1 MFYFVWKEFGQFACN
16 GGHLMSVNKN
26 VIISVSL
33 PENLVTSLDEYC
45 KEYSLSRSAAIRVI
59 LCKRF
64 KELE

>member
-1 MFYFVWKEFGQFACN
+1 M
-16 GGHLMSVNKN
+16 NKN

-33 PENLVTSLDEYC
+33 PEILVNSLNEYC

-64 KELE
+64 KEFEK

>member
-1 MFYFVWKEFGQFACN
+1 
-16 GGHLMSVNKN
+16 MSVNKN

-33 PENLVTSLDEYC
+33 PEILVTSLDEYC

-64 KELE
+64 KELEK

>member
-1 MFYFVWKEFGQFACN
+1 MDSK
-16 GGHLMSVNKN
+16 KN

-33 PENLVTSLDEYC
+33 PEILVNFLDAYC

-64 KELE
+64 KELEK